1 VVTRSRGSFGAT
13 AGGPFAGRGIAAR
26 ALLLGER
33 LDLRGVAAAEGGLGD
48 PVQLAAPEGLVAFA
62 FRWGAVTLIGGTAE
76 EQAAL
81 LAELRPRVSE
91 PLSEPVEERALL
103 AVGAVED
110 GIDPR
115 GAILL
120 KDASLPR
127 LALVADALAKSAALA
142 HQETTL
148 TGTIDAMEP
157 FVAALA
163 ATGRLA
169 ASTRALQR
177 TIGAALSARSRATT
191 RVQADDKPDILWDH
205 PELERLFE
213 RLVDEFELEERS
225 AALDRK
231 LTLIGETTTTLL
243 TLVQSRRTYV
253 VELAIVLLILIEVVK
268 SFYESLA
275 R

>member
-1 VVTRSRGSFGAT
+1 METAMPGGGGAAGAAAL
-13 AGGPFAGRGIAAR
+13 AGGRLVAR
-26 ALLLGER
+26 AVLLGER

-48 PVQLAAPEGLVAFA
+48 PVQLAAPEGLVTFA
-62 FRWGAVTLIGGTAE
+62 SRWGAVTLIGGTAE
-76 EQAAL
+76 LQAAL

-91 PLSEPVEERALL
+91 PLSEPVEESALL
-103 AVGAVED
+103 AVGADED

-120 KDASLPR
+120 EDASLPR

-148 TGTIDAMEP
+148 TGTTDAMEP

-163 ATGRLA
+163 TTGRFA
-169 ASTRALQR
+169 TSTRALQR

-191 RVQADDKPDILWDH
+191 RVQADGKPDLLWDH

-213 RLVDEFELEERS
+213 RLVDQFELEERS

-231 LTLIGETTTTLL
+231 LGLIGETTTTFS
-243 TLVQSRRTYV
+243 TLVQARRTYL

-268 SFYESLA
+268 GFCESLA
-275 R
+275 V

>member
-1 VVTRSRGSFGAT
+1 MSESLPPEPPLT
-13 AGGPFAGRGIAAR
+13 AR
-26 ALLLGER
+26 AVLLGER
-33 LDLRGVAAAEGGLGD
+33 LDLKGLTVAEGGLGD
-48 PVQLAAPEGLVAFA
+48 PLQLAATEGLVAFA
-62 FRWGAVTLIGGTAE
+62 FRWGAVTLVGGSPE
-76 EQAAL
+76 RQAQV
-81 LAELRPRVSE
+81 LAQLRPHLSQ
-91 PLSEPVEERALL
+91 PLAEPVEEPARI
-103 AVGAVED
+103 VFGAAED
-110 GIDPR
+110 GVDP
-115 GAILL
+115 GGTILL

-243 TLVQSRRTYV
+243 TLVQARRTYV
-253 VELAIVLLILIEVVK
+253 VELAIVLLILIEVIK
-268 SFYESLA
+268 GFYESLA
-275 R
+275 G

>member
-1 VVTRSRGSFGAT
+1 MVGGSGAAPPG
-13 AGGPFAGRGIAAR
+13 AGWLLAR

-33 LDLRGVAAAEGGLGD
+33 LDLRGLSAAEGGLGD
-48 PVQLAAPEGLVAFA
+48 PLQLATGADFLAFA
-62 FRWGAVTLIGGTAE
+62 FRWGAVTLIGGTPD
-76 EQAAL
+76 QHAAL
-81 LAELRPRVSE
+81 LERLGPRVVQ
-91 PLSEPVEERALL
+91 PLAEPVEEPARIVL
-103 AVGAVED
+103 GAAED
-110 GIDPR
+110 GVDP
-115 GAILL
+115 GGIILL

-169 ASTRALQR
+169 APTRALQR
-177 TIGAALSARSRATT
+177 TIGAALSARSRATA

-231 LTLIGETTTTLL
+231 LTLIGEATTTLL
-243 TLVQSRRTYV
+243 TLIQSRRTYV
-253 VELAIVLLILIEVVK
+253 VEIAIVLLILIEVVK
-268 SFYESLA
+268 GFYESLA

>member
-1 VVTRSRGSFGAT
+1 MATRMPGGEGGST
-13 AGGPFAGRGIAAR
+13 MPSGRLVAR
-26 ALLLGER
+26 AVLLGER

-48 PVQLAAPEGLVAFA
+48 PVQLAAPAGLVAFA
-62 FRWGAVTLIGGTAE
+62 FRWGAVTLIGGTAAQ
-76 EQAAL
+76 QATL
-81 LAELRPRVSE
+81 LDALRPRVTA
-91 PLSEPVEERALL
+91 PLPEPVEERAELRL
-103 AVGAVED
+103 GAAED

-115 GAILL
+115 GTILL
-120 KDASLPR
+120 KDPSLPR

-148 TGTIDAMEP
+148 TGTIEAMEP

-191 RVQADDKPDILWDH
+191 RVQADDKPDLLWDH

-213 RLVDEFELEERS
+213 RLVDEFELVERS

-231 LTLIGETTTTLL
+231 LALIGEATTTLL

-253 VELAIVLLILIEVVK
+253 VEIAIVLLILIEVVK
-268 SFYESLA
+268 GFYESLLG
-275 R
+275 